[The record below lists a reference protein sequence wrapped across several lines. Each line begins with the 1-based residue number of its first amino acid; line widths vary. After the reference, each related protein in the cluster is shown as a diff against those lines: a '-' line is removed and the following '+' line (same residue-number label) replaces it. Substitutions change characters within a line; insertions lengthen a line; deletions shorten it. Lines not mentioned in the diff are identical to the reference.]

1 MEKLNK
7 MGKHIDIGYF
17 KKQLKV
23 RAKVSKERT
32 VLNKIYAWQLG
43 KDYYDGSRLNGYGGF
58 KYDGRWLKLLP
69 KLIKRYKLTKN
80 SKVLDLGCKKG
91 FLLKDLNILLPG
103 ITTYGIENHSYPI
116 KKAVKCKSKLI
127 LSNYTKLPF
136 KNKSLDFV
144 IAFNS
149 LYMQNLGDVIKS
161 LKEIER
167 VSKNSY
173 VILASGENDEERNR
187 FYKWTLIGTSILLK
201 KEWRILFKRIKFK
214 GDYYFSSSKSLGV

>member
-1 MEKLNK
+1 
-7 MGKHIDIGYF
+7 MGKHFDIGYF
-17 KKQLKV
+17 KKPIKV
-23 RAKVSKERT
+23 RAKVATERT
-32 VLNKIYAWQLG
+32 VINKMYAWELG
-43 KDYYDGSRLNGYGGF
+43 KEYYDGSRLNGYGGF

-69 KLIKRYKLTKN
+69 KIIKRYKLNKK

-103 ITTYGIENHSYPI
+103 IKSYGIENHSYAL
-116 KKAVKCKSKLI
+116 KHAVKCKSKLI
-127 LSNYTKLPF
+127 LTDYTKLPF

-167 VSKNSY
+167 VSKKSY
-173 VILASGENDEERNR
+173 IVLASGENNEERNK

-201 KEWRILFKRIKFK
+201 REWKQLFKKIKFN
-214 GDYYFSSSKSLGV
+214 GDYYFSSAKSLGV

>member
-1 MEKLNK
+1 

-17 KKQLKV
+17 KKKIKV
-23 RAKVSKERT
+23 RSKVAKERT
-32 VLNKIYAWQLG
+32 VVNKMYAWELG
-43 KDYYDGSRLNGYGGF
+43 KEYYDGNRLNGYGGF

-69 KLIKRYKLTKN
+69 KLIKRYKLTSK

-103 ITTYGIENHSYPI
+103 VKSYGIENHSYAL
-116 KKAVKCKSKLI
+116 KKAIKCKSKLI
-127 LSNYTKLPF
+127 RSEYTKLPF

-161 LKEIER
+161 LKEIQR

-173 VILASGENDEERNR
+173 VVLASGENDSERNK

-201 KEWRILFKRIKFK
+201 KEWKILFKKIGFR
-214 GDYYFSSSKSLGV
+214 GDYYFSSAKSLGV

>member
-1 MEKLNK
+1 
-7 MGKHIDIGYF
+7 MGKHLDIGYF
-17 KKQLKV
+17 KKKIKV
-23 RAKVSKERT
+23 RSKVAKKRT
-32 VLNKIYAWQLG
+32 VINKYNAWQLE
-43 KDYYDGSRLNGYGGF
+43 KKYYDGNRLDGYGGF

-69 KLIKRYKLTKN
+69 KIIKRYKLTNK

-91 FLLKDLNILLPG
+91 FLLKDINILLPG
-103 ITTYGIENHSYPI
+103 IKSYGVENHPYPL

-127 LSNYTKLPF
+127 QCNYYDLPF
-136 KNKSLDFV
+136 KNKYFDFV

-161 LKEIER
+161 LKEIQR
-167 VSKNSY
+167 VSKKSY
-173 VILASGENDEERNR
+173 VILASGENDYERNR

-201 KEWRILFKRIKFK
+201 KEWKALFKKIKFT

>member
-1 MEKLNK
+1 

-17 KKQLKV
+17 KKPVNV
-23 RAKVSKERT
+23 RAKVAKERT
-32 VLNKIYAWQLG
+32 VLNKIKAWELG

-69 KLIKRYKLTKN
+69 QIIKRYKLDRN
-80 SKVLDLGCKKG
+80 SKVLDVGCKKG
-91 FLLKDLNILLPG
+91 FLLKDLNILIPG
-103 ITTYGIENHSYPI
+103 IKSYGVENHSYAL

-127 LSNYTKLPF
+127 LSEYYDLPF
-136 KNKSLDFV
+136 KNNYFDFT

-149 LYMQNLGDVIKS
+149 LYMHNLGDVIKS

-167 VSKNSY
+167 VSKKSY
-173 VILASGENDEERNR
+173 IVLASGENDEERNK

-201 KEWRILFKRIKFK
+201 KEWKTLFEKIKFK
-214 GDYYFSSSKSLGV
+214 GDYYFSSAKSLGV

>member
-1 MEKLNK
+1 

-17 KKQLKV
+17 KKPIKV
-23 RAKVSKERT
+23 RAKVAKERT
-32 VLNKIYAWQLG
+32 VINKMHAWELG
-43 KDYYDGSRLNGYGGF
+43 KEYYDGSRLNGYGGF

-69 KLIKRYKLTKN
+69 KLIKRYKLTSK

-103 ITTYGIENHSYPI
+103 IKSFGVENHPYAL

-127 LSNYTKLPF
+127 RSDYTKLPF

-167 VSKNSY
+167 VSKKSY
-173 VILASGENDEERNR
+173 IVLASGENDEERNK

-201 KEWRILFKRIKFK
+201 KEWKTLFKKIKFN
-214 GDYYFSSSKSLGV
+214 GDYYFSSAKSLGV

>member
-1 MEKLNK
+1 

-17 KKQLKV
+17 KKTVKV
-23 RAKVSKERT
+23 RAKVAKERT
-32 VLNKIYAWQLG
+32 VINKMYAWELG
-43 KDYYDGSRLNGYGGF
+43 KEYYDGSRLNGYGGF

-69 KLIKRYKLTKN
+69 KIIKRYKLTSK

-103 ITTYGIENHSYPI
+103 IKSYGIENHSYAL
-116 KKAVKCKSKLI
+116 KNAVKCKSKLI
-127 LSNYTKLPF
+127 KCEYTTLPF

-167 VSKNSY
+167 VSKKSY
-173 VILASGENDEERNR
+173 IVLASGENDEERNK

-201 KEWRILFKRIKFK
+201 KEWKTLFKKIKFR
-214 GDYYFSSSKSLGV
+214 GDYYFSSAKSLGV

>member
-1 MEKLNK
+1 

-17 KKQLKV
+17 KKPIKV
-23 RAKVSKERT
+23 RARVAKERT
-32 VLNKIYAWQLG
+32 VINKMHAWELG
-43 KDYYDGSRLNGYGGF
+43 KEYYDGNRLNGYGGF

-69 KLIKRYKLTKN
+69 QIIKKYKLTNK

-103 ITTYGIENHSYPI
+103 IKSYGIENHSYAL

-127 LSNYTKLPF
+127 RSEYTKLPF
-136 KNKSLDFV
+136 KKKSLDFV

-167 VSKNSY
+167 VSKKSY
-173 VILASGENDEERNR
+173 IVLASGENNEERNK

-201 KEWRILFKRIKFK
+201 KEWKKLFKKIKFN
-214 GDYYFSSSKSLGV
+214 GDYYFSSAKSLGV